1 MTFSSTTG
9 PALNRVGAVL
19 VLHLG
24 SDENRMNP
32 DWLDAVESQLDV
44 VAAES
49 GPIAL
54 VTTASGKFW
63 SNGLD
68 LEWLM
73 ANADAIPGFSAR
85 VEALFARVLG
95 LGVPTVAAIQG
106 HAFGAGAMFA
116 LAHDQ
121 RVMRADR
128 GYFCFPEVDIQI
140 PFSVGMTD
148 LIRAKL
154 PVPTANAA
162 MTTGRR
168 YSGADAATA
177 GIVDRTA
184 QEDDVAPAAMELA
197 TTLASKAGPTLR
209 TIKERLYRT
218 ALEGL
223 SQPETSGHQ

>member
-1 MTFSSTTG
+1 MTFFSMTG
-9 PALNRVGAVL
+9 PALNRVGDVL

-32 DWLDAVESQLDV
+32 AWMDAVESQLDV
-44 VAAES
+44 VAAER

-54 VTTASGKFW
+54 VTMATGKFW

-68 LEWLM
+68 LQWLM
-73 ANADAIPGFSAR
+73 ANADAIPAFSAR
-85 VEALFARVLG
+85 VEALFARVLA

-121 RVMRADR
+121 HVMRADR

-140 PFSVGMTD
+140 PFSVGMTE

-154 PVPTANAA
+154 PIPTANAA

-168 YSGADAATA
+168 YSGAEALAA
-177 GIVDRTA
+177 GIVERTA
-184 QEDDVAPAAMELA
+184 EEDDVVPAAVELA
-197 TTLASKAGPTLR
+197 RTLAPKAGPTLR
-209 TIKERLYRT
+209 TIKERLYCT

-223 SQPETSGHQ
+223 SQLEASGHH